1 MSGGI
6 AFVLD
11 ELEKFQSRCNLGMVE
26 LEKVSTAADKK
37 LLHEMITS
45 HFMYT
50 GSRKAKQVLD
60 AWDATLPKFVKVMPV
75 DYKRVLA
82 ERKAAAAKGAK

>member
-1 MSGGI
+1 
-6 AFVLD
+6 
-11 ELEKFQSRCNLGMVE
+11 
-26 LEKVSTAADKK
+26 
-37 LLHEMITS
+37 MITS

-60 AWDATLPKFVKVMPV
+60 SWQATLPKFVKVMPV

-82 ERKAAAAKGAK
+82 ERKAAAAKGSK